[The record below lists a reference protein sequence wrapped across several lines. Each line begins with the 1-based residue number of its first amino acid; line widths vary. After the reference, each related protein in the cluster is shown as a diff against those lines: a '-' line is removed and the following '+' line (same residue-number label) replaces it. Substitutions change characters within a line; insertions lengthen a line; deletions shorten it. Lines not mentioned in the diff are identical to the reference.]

1 MTVKQ
6 MMAACAIVAVLF
18 GATMR
23 AETKTVTGELIS
35 IMCYEGH
42 GDEGRGEQHA
52 ACALKCVKE
61 GYAVGI
67 LTDDKVIYK
76 VTGKLA
82 EDKNA
87 KLQDLLTKRV
97 TATGEIGEEG
107 KNKTIDAASVEA
119 AK

>member
-1 MTVKQ
+1 MKRTIAVC
-6 MMAACAIVAVLF
+6 AAVAALF

-76 VTGKLA
+76 VTGTLS

-87 KLQDLLTKRV
+87 KLQELLTKRV

-107 KNKTIDAASVEA
+107 KNKTIDAKLVEA